1 MINLRALPLR
11 AQPPV
16 FPFSIPFP
24 VTGFQPSREPLKV
37 LFTYTLACQP
47 LLHPWRRGPEILCFC
62 PSGTVPSGRPGA
74 WTCRTSRS
82 ERIPEQICSPNASEG
97 QRSGSVEVRAHRS
110 WLHHMSAWSPSLPH
124 WPILSSQK
132 EKQQKLLGPRC
143 ANTELDITEEI
154 SQK

>member
-62 PSGTVPSGRPGA
+62 PSGTVPSGRLRA
-74 WTCRTSRS
+74 WMYRTRRS
-82 ERIPEQICSPNASEG
+82 ERIPEQKS
-97 QRSGSVEVRAHRS
+97 SVAQMPPKSRDRG
-110 WLHHMSAWSPSLPH
+110 
-124 WPILSSQK
+124 
-132 EKQQKLLGPRC
+132 QQKPEDSGHGLITCQHAVLPCPTGPFYRLFSERKATEAPGPRVC
-143 ANTELDITEEI
+143 
-154 SQK
+154 KH